1 MGSTGICHSGHKH
14 TWYSICIAQQLKASG
29 ISCTDRLHRSI
40 TIRVT
45 KCTVSRL
52 IFTACRIRFCIGCTV
67 TDIIMNLFYGLI
79 SGCTS
84 RELLIDR
91 FRCFRHDRIHLRLC
105 SINWRFFDIGR
116 NTWNC
121 YILYHTIILIQL
133 RRIIWNSI
141 YFVWHII
148 GCTRQPTKL
157 RMVIDQSKKC
167 RSQHVTFPA
176 QHLWIVVPAANTV
189 PPPVAAAAIM
199 ASPATNIFSFLYLLI
214 ASPLYQSAVHPVC
227 APSCFILYSVPFILV
242 LFYHRW

>member
-1 MGSTGICHSGHKH
+1 MIQVCTQFRIDEFICAICIPGAFCYMTASEIGLCKMIRLRCISNQKEIIIGPAGLVIPGRIYSIPDTVLHLNQIPHMGSTGICHSGHKH
-14 TWYSICIAQQLKASG
+14 TWYSICVAQQLKASG

-79 SGCTS
+79 SECTS

-105 SINWRFFDIGR
+105 SINRRFFDIGR

-121 YILYHTIILIQL
+121 YILYHTVILIQL
-133 RRIIWNSI
+133 RRII
-141 YFVWHII
+141 
-148 GCTRQPTKL
+148 
-157 RMVIDQSKKC
+157 
-167 RSQHVTFPA
+167 
-176 QHLWIVVPAANTV
+176 
-189 PPPVAAAAIM
+189 
-199 ASPATNIFSFLYLLI
+199 
-214 ASPLYQSAVHPVC
+214 
-227 APSCFILYSVPFILV
+227 
-242 LFYHRW
+242 